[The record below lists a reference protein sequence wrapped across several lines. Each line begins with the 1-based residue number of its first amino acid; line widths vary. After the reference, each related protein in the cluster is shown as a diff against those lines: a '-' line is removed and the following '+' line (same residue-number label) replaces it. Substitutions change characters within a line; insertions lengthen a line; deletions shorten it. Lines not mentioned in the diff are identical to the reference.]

1 MTDKIV
7 VLTTCSSEEEA
18 GRLARLC
25 IEQRLAACVQI
36 LPPMRSV
43 YRWRGQLEQS
53 EERLLLIKS
62 RRGLFEALCRRLRA
76 AHSYEVPEILAL
88 PVVDGSEDYLSW
100 MDAELQ
106 AEEPLQ
112 DPSGV

>member
-25 IEQRLAACVQI
+25 VGERLAACVQI

-43 YRWRGQLEQS
+43 YRWRGALEES
-53 EERLLLIKS
+53 EERLLLIKT

-88 PVVDGSEDYLSW
+88 PVVDGSADYLLW
-100 MDAELQ
+100 MEAELR

-112 DPSGV
+112 NEPGV